1 MAGRADFYTT
11 PTVRLDTRYV
21 NITGDTMTGMLSY
34 QSSRSITDLYHVV
47 DKRYVDEAVTA
58 LGARYYMIDTASGE
72 ADYKLC
78 SLTASS
84 DTEKSINGT
93 DLADGDYIAGW
104 ISPNTNEPDK
114 LIAGVYN
121 WRVYAEKTGGT
132 KTLRLYWKLV
142 ERKSD
147 DSETVIGTSVVSN
160 EITTGKNSY
169 IIPLTLSADH
179 EVASDSYVVGKLYA
193 DVSGGGNAPSVTLYY
208 EGDSDS
214 HWEIPVNTEILDNS
228 YVNATGDT
236 MTGALTI
243 TPSADGTSIL
253 NVTTAAGTSVL
264 NVDTTNKRVGIG
276 TDSPAGIL
284 DLDSGASS
292 AVLYM
297 RTDSGA
303 YDARIQ
309 GYNGATIK
317 FTAGYDESDDVV
329 KLFYGSFAGGKGIAI
344 DSSGDVGI
352 GTTSPTSK
360 LHLYGTTT
368 QIGVNI
374 KADGNYNSFMILD
387 SGKTSVAKSGFWF
400 KHAGTEQWRVSK
412 DANNNFEIYDDANNL
427 TKLYF
432 KVGAG
437 ADGYIV
443 NVDQFGLGTSSPKA
457 LLHLQSDTAATNVIF
472 QQDVNTGSGFAF
484 TFRKSR
490 GTESS
495 PSVVF
500 NNDIVG
506 EIAWKPYDGLDYIS
520 ESGRIRVEMDGGIGN
535 DDVPGRM
542 TFWTTADGANSPT
555 ERMRINNAGDVAIG
569 LAASASAQLHIDQ
582 SSATGA
588 QPVLL
593 LDQADVSEE
602 FIKFVGSAA
611 AGVLTQSI
619 VNASDVTTATVAGY
633 LRVYV
638 QDDGDQITDQAYYVP
653 IYTLS

>member
-1 MAGRADFYTT
+1 MSDK
-11 PTVRLDTRYV
+11 VRFSRHPISKLDSRYV
-21 NITGDTMTGMLSY
+21 NVTGDTMTGMLSY
-34 QSSRSITDLYHVV
+34 QSNRSIADLYHVV
-47 DKRYVDEAVTA
+47 DKKYVDEAVTA
-58 LGARYYMIDTASGE
+58 LGARYYMLDTDSGE

-84 DTEKSINGT
+84 DTEKSVSGT
-93 DLADGDYIAGW
+93 NLSDGDYIAGW
-104 ISPNTNEPDK
+104 ISPNTNEPDR

-121 WRVYAEKTGGT
+121 WRVYAEKTGGN

-193 DVSGGGNAPSVTLYY
+193 DVSGSGNAPSVALYY

-228 YVNATGDT
+228 YVNVTGDT

-243 TPSADGTSIL
+243 NADLT
-253 NVTTAAGTSVL
+253 
-264 NVDTTNKRVGIG
+264 VDTDTLYIDSTNHRVGIG
-276 TDSPAGIL
+276 TTTPLYPLHIESSSNINLLVKTTNVNGQAWVRFTNDARTWQVGE
-284 DLDSGASS
+284 SS
-292 AVLYM
+292 A
-297 RTDSGA
+297 DSFSIKDTTA
-303 YDARIQ
+303 ATSPFIIAAAAPSNAFTIQ
-309 GYNGATIK
+309 GDGDVIMN
-317 FTAGYDESDDVV
+317 AGN
-329 KLFYGSFAGGKGIAI
+329 
-344 DSSGDVGI
+344 VGI
-352 GTTSPTSK
+352 GTTSP
-360 LHLYGTTT
+360 
-368 QIGVNI
+368 N
-374 KADGNYNSFMILD
+374 
-387 SGKTSVAKSGFWF
+387 
-400 KHAGTEQWRVSK
+400 
-412 DANNNFEIYDDANNL
+412 
-427 TKLYF
+427 
-432 KVGAG
+432 
-437 ADGYIV
+437 
-443 NVDQFGLGTSSPKA
+443 A
-457 LLHLQSDTAATNVIF
+457 LLHLQSDTAGTNVIF
-472 QQDVNTGSGFAF
+472 QQDVNTGSGFSF

-495 PSVVF
+495 PSKVF
-500 NNDIVG
+500 NNDIIG
-506 EIAWKPYDGLDYIS
+506 DIAWKPYDGSNYGS
-520 ESGRIRVEMDGGIGN
+520 EGARIRGAIDGGTGV
-535 DDVPGRM
+535 DDVPMRL
-542 TFWTTADGANSPT
+542 TFWTATDGANSPT
-555 ERMRINNAGDVAIG
+555 ERMRINSAGDVAIG
-569 LAASASAQLHIDQ
+569 IAATPSAQLHVDQ
-582 SSATGA
+582 SSTTGA

-638 QDDGDQITDQAYYVP
+638 QDDGNQITDQAYYVP